1 MKLKLR
7 PRGVSPALAI
17 ALLALFIS
25 LTGTAVAAGVVVP
38 LAKRALVAD
47 NAKKLGGKTAVQ
59 VAALAPRRAPNVV
72 VKTAPWSL
80 AAGAEQD
87 FTTTCDAGKAVT
99 GGYDNPVGAAL
110 AFDTRPTA
118 DGGGWMLFLSASS
131 SAAASGTL
139 FVVCVS

>member
-1 MKLKLR
+1 M
-7 PRGVSPALAI
+7 
-17 ALLALFIS
+17 
-25 LTGTAVAAGVVVP
+25 VVP

-59 VAALAPRRAPNVV
+59 VAALAPKQHAPTVV

-80 AAGAEQD
+80 AAGGQQD

-99 GGYDNPVGAAL
+99 GGYDNPVGSAL

-118 DGGGWMLFLSASS
+118 DGSGWMLYLSASS